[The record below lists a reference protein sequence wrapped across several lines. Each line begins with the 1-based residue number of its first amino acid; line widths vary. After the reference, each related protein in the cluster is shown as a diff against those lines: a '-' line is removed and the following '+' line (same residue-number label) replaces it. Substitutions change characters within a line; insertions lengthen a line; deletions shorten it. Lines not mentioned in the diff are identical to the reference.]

1 MCGIFGY
8 KGKKNAGPILYEGLN
23 RLLYRGYD
31 SWGIAVAKDHTIS
44 VEKQVGKIS
53 DFKKIKSIPFSH
65 CGIAHTRWATHG
77 NVTVKNA
84 HPHYATNHSF
94 VLAQNGIVENYE
106 ELKKTLIAKGYAFI
120 SETDTEVIVR
130 LIEDERKKVNDLV
143 LATRN
148 AFQKLTGRNT
158 IILLTADGTLIGCRN
173 GSPLVVGLDS
183 HAEELF
189 ISSDVLSFAP
199 HAKEMIM
206 IDNGHMLVIDQTLT
220 IFSIKTGEKII
231 PIIEPITLKND
242 KVDKGHYDHFMIKEI
257 HEAPVTIKA
266 IINNSNQYQPLA
278 DAIKK
283 AKTVYTIGS
292 GTAGAAAAQIAF
304 YLREYAHIN
313 AIVKPI
319 FCQRACVHT
328 ITSVKK
334 QPTASGAMGCFR
346 CYSLVPVMFDAIEQ

>member
-23 RLLYRGYD
+23 RLIYRGYD

-173 GSPLVVGLDS
+173 GSPLVVGLD
-183 HAEELF
+183 
-189 ISSDVLSFAP
+189 
-199 HAKEMIM
+199 
-206 IDNGHMLVIDQTLT
+206 
-220 IFSIKTGEKII
+220 
-231 PIIEPITLKND
+231 
-242 KVDKGHYDHFMIKEI
+242 
-257 HEAPVTIKA
+257 
-266 IINNSNQYQPLA
+266 
-278 DAIKK
+278 
-283 AKTVYTIGS
+283 
-292 GTAGAAAAQIAF
+292 
-304 YLREYAHIN
+304 
-313 AIVKPI
+313 
-319 FCQRACVHT
+319 
-328 ITSVKK
+328 
-334 QPTASGAMGCFR
+334 
-346 CYSLVPVMFDAIEQ
+346 